1 MTTSTHSATAIGSG
15 VEDIDAGTILNAGN
29 IAGSRFQAKSSVDLG
44 AESIVSGAK
53 VLARTGTATVQGI
66 AKANSETGAVLAYT
80 PTERAYTRSS
90 TDTGFLMRGGVPSQL
105 ASTTSFASPLA
116 VNGSDKGRPSGNL
129 HKKSTH
135 YSKGTWATAL
145 FNIYRDP
152 TSGSTSD
159 HGLRQDDNTAKAG
172 ITGYGS
178 SNAITGDFPSRSNPG
193 EFAFLEN
200 FVVFTSNY
208 KDYSAITLG

>member
-44 AESIVSGAK
+44 AESVVSGAK
-53 VLARTGTATVQGI
+53 VLARTGTATVPGI

-105 ASTTSFASPLA
+105 ASTTSFVSPLA

-129 HKKSTH
+129 HKKATH
-135 YSKGTWATAL
+135 YSKGTWATAMFNL
-145 FNIYRDP
+145 FRNP
-152 TSGSTSD
+152 TSAATSN
-159 HGLRQDDNTAKAG
+159 HGLVQSDGTAKAG